1 MHSTITLIAC
11 AGQLF
16 LALLALWRGARSPLG
31 MPLAL
36 LAVTQFSWGICS
48 ALHELS
54 GEPEWQ
60 YLSLTAAP
68 MGLPIALHFVLS
80 FVGRRR
86 SLSWLMFTAY
96 GVVATFSATGL
107 LAFVIPSLRPF
118 VSSAAHAQ
126 LHLALGSIVAVLVV
140 GLLLSHLRRV
150 VRPDERAR
158 TQLVLYALSL
168 VGILGASEPWSVIAG
183 GVPRLGNVGALASNL
198 MLAFIALRW
207 RLFGRDLA
215 TGSFPVIF
223 VTVALG
229 VVGYLA
235 VFRSF
240 GGKTGPLVA
249 ATGLIT
255 LSVIVTVRR
264 VLTPRAVARE
274 RLERLATLGRF
285 SAQMAHDLKNP
296 IAALK
301 GAAQFLQE
309 EHARG
314 ASLADKGD
322 FLKLIVDQTDR
333 LHRVVDHY
341 QRLGRVEPVQTAQEL
356 NALARSVL
364 SLQEFAGQGKIRV
377 VSELQPDLPEVRID
391 RDLIAGALENLLR
404 NAMEAMPHGGTVTV
418 RTRVEDDVDRPRVLL
433 EVQDTGEGMDPRTR
447 ERAFDDFFTTKATGS
462 GLGLAFVRRVVEAH
476 GGDLTLSSKEGS
488 GTTLRIVLPAA
499 AELRVSG
506 FR

>member
-1 MHSTITLIAC
+1 MHATITLIAC

-36 LAVTQFSWGICS
+36 LAVVQFSWGLPS
-48 ALHELS
+48 AVYELT
-54 GEPEWQ
+54 GQPEWLW
-60 YLSLTAAP
+60 LSNTAAP
-68 MGLPIALHFVLS
+68 MNLPIALHFVLA

-86 SLSWLMFTAY
+86 SLAWLMFSTYAVVTAF
-96 GVVATFSATGL
+96 AASTL
-107 LAFVIPSLRPF
+107 LAFVSPRVRQF
-118 VSSAAHAQ
+118 VTSSEHATV
-126 LHLALGSIVAVLVV
+126 HLALGAAVGAMIGV
-140 GLLLSHLRRV
+140 LLLTHLRRV

-158 TQLVLYALSL
+158 TQLVLYALAL
-168 VGILGASEPWSVIAG
+168 VGILGFTEPWSVMFG

-198 MLAFIALRW
+198 LLAFIALRW

-235 VFRSF
+235 VFASF
-240 GGKTGPLVA
+240 STRTGPLVA
-249 ATGLIT
+249 FTGLLT

-264 VLTPRAVARE
+264 VLTPRALARE

-301 GAAQFLQE
+301 GAAQFLEE

-322 FLKLIVDQTDR
+322 FLKLIVQQTDR
-333 LHRVVDHY
+333 LSRVVEHY
-341 QRLGRVEPVQTAQEL
+341 QRLGRIEPVLAPQGL
-356 NALARSVL
+356 NALVRSVL
-364 SLQEFAGQGKIRV
+364 SLQEFAGQGKVRI
-377 VSELQPDLPEVRID
+377 VSQPAEGLPELRLD
-391 RDLIAGALENLLR
+391 RDLIAGALENLVR
-404 NAMEAMPHGGTVTV
+404 NAMEAMPQGGTVTV
-418 RTRVEDDVDRPRVLL
+418 RTGLEDKLEPARVFLD
-433 EVQDTGEGMDPRTR
+433 VQDTGEGMDPRTR

-476 GGDLTLSSKEGS
+476 GGEVRLTSKEGS
-488 GTTLRIVLPAA
+488 GTTLRLVFVAD
-499 AELRVSG
+499 SG
-506 FR
+506 QAS